1 VQNPENY
8 RWRYPISNKN
18 TKPLLIK
25 SYFNALLL
33 IFTKWMFMKRIARIL
48 RRLFKESFS
57 FHFLLRI
64 GTNFKIGALD
74 MFLCVCHLSNFQKY
88 NQQLRSSFHQR
99 YLKDWLNMGMIISR
113 YTFSVSN
120 WQMPRFVT
128 LSFLENTTD
137 VIPDVIRRAQ
147 HEDIQILKDNYN
159 KLLEKHYKKARQ
171 KKLEDLDRFECKIAR
186 PELPEFSLDIENNSV
201 WCKK

>member
-1 VQNPENY
+1 
-8 RWRYPISNKN
+8 
-18 TKPLLIK
+18 
-25 SYFNALLL
+25 
-33 IFTKWMFMKRIARIL
+33 
-48 RRLFKESFS
+48 
-57 FHFLLRI
+57 
-64 GTNFKIGALD
+64 
-74 MFLCVCHLSNFQKY
+74 
-88 NQQLRSSFHQR
+88 
-99 YLKDWLNMGMIISR
+99 MIISR